1 MSEYVKF
8 AHELADASG
17 KVIRK
22 YFRSKMTVKNK
33 PDDSPVTVADQQT
46 ESVMRQM
53 ISEKRK
59 MSVEWNILELQAAHL
74 LFQPYILRLPVQTQ
88 SEQDEYVLLYP

>member
-22 YFRSKMTVKNK
+22 YFRSKMTVKDK
-33 PDDSPVTVADQQT
+33 PDDSPVTVAD
-46 ESVMRQM
+46 
-53 ISEKRK
+53 
-59 MSVEWNILELQAAHL
+59 
-74 LFQPYILRLPVQTQ
+74 
-88 SEQDEYVLLYP
+88 